1 VEPILRIRDVEA
13 CYGRIQVLWGVSLD
27 VYEGQIVT
35 IVGPNGA
42 GKTTLMRVISR
53 VHKNTGG
60 TLSFGGRSIDRQS
73 SAWVYRSGLVQV
85 PEQRGIFGALT
96 VLENLKIGA
105 DWRTDRRDIEKDF
118 EYCYALFPRLL
129 ERRYQPARTLSG
141 GEQQMLAIGRGL
153 MSRPKLLILDEPSVG
168 LAPLLVA
175 EIFQVVQK
183 LKRLGITVLLV
194 EQNAKQALLIAD
206 YGVVIESG
214 KIVLS
219 GTAAELMS
227 DEAITAAYLGR
238 RRDIAAGLL

>member
-1 VEPILRIRDVEA
+1 MEPILRVRDVEA
-13 CYGRIQVLWGVSLD
+13 FYGRTQVLWSVSLD

-53 VHKNTGG
+53 IHKNTGG
-60 TLSFGGRSIDRQS
+60 TLSFEGRSIDRQS
-73 SAWVYRSGLVQV
+73 SALVFRSGLVQV

-105 DWRTDRRDIEKDF
+105 DWRTDRREIEKDF

-129 ERRYQPARTLSG
+129 ERRHQPAGTLSG

-175 EIFQVVQK
+175 EIFQTVQK
-183 LKRLGITVLLV
+183 LKGLGITVLLV

-206 YGVVIESG
+206 HGAVIESG
-214 KIVLS
+214 KIVLN

-227 DEAITAAYLGR
+227 DEAVTAAYLGR
-238 RRDIAAGLL
+238 RRDVAAGSL